1 MKRFWMNS
9 LPLLAVLFVLTIGF
23 TMFNNLDASPSD
35 TNDPCVDLE
44 EICLQEANY
53 AKATCKKYGSDSNWC
68 KDAIKDATK
77 ACRAVMD
84 AC

>member
-35 TNDPCVDLE
+35 TNDDCADLW
-44 EICLQEANY
+44 EICRQEASY
-53 AKATCKKYGSDSNWC
+53 AIDTCKKYGSDSNWC
-68 KDAIKDATK
+68 KDARKDANKTYH
-77 ACRAVMD
+77 AAMICE
-84 AC
+84 

>member
-1 MKRFWMNS
+1 MKKFWMNS

-35 TNDPCVDLE
+35 RNDPCVDLE
-44 EICLQEANY
+44 EICRQEANY
-53 AKATCKKYGSDSNWC
+53 AIVTCEKYGSDSNWC
-68 KDAIKDATK
+68 KDAKKDATK
-77 ACRAVMD
+77 ACEAAMD